1 MCLSADSS
9 LDYTAKPDQR
19 LSAEFQ
25 FLVDWLPYSLDLN
38 SLDFSI
44 SYVLQAKVQATP
56 HSNLAA
62 LFPSIAAECDQ
73 LAVILYISAKH
84 AAHSAAAMKPPL
96 RKIKFEL
103 NKWLANSTAHTKQY
117 FSGLQKLQ

>member
-1 MCLSADSS
+1 L
-9 LDYTAKPDQR
+9 YPDGKYVFWQIQCPAAVSGI
-19 LSAEFQ
+19 LIFGSCP
-25 FLVDWLPYSLDLN
+25 PYSLDLN
-38 SLDFSI
+38 LLVFSI
-44 SYVLQAKVQATP
+44 SRVLQAKVQATP

>member
-1 MCLSADSS
+1 MCLSADSL

-19 LSAEFQ
+19 LSAEFR

-56 HSNLAA
+56 HSNLTA
-62 LFPSIAAECDQ
+62 LFSSVAAECDR
-73 LAVILYISAKH
+73 LAVVYICKTYCSFRCRHEAPAK
-84 AAHSAAAMKPPL
+84 KN
-96 RKIKFEL
+96 EV
-103 NKWLANSTAHTKQY
+103 
-117 FSGLQKLQ
+117 